1 MKDFAFKVYLVAL
14 VRVRA
19 ADESVAPKVVPT
31 VLGAPS
37 TVEIG
42 LANENNAA
50 TGRHAS
56 ITDVD
61 FSIGSVKPFWGQ
73 GSELAALRHFRIQ
86 RILAAGATA
95 RTRSGR
101 PRLAIA
107 KSGPSVRAWKYEST
121 RHPCWFWCNYVQKKV
136 QPGPRNKTSAFSS
149 VSRNRSKSGSSSQ
162 RPLG

>member
-19 ADESVAPKVVPT
+19 ADESVARKVVPT

-50 TGRHAS
+50 TGRHAT

-73 GSELAALRHFRIQ
+73 GSELAAHGALMFR
-86 RILAAGATA
+86 
-95 RTRSGR
+95 
-101 PRLAIA
+101 P
-107 KSGPSVRAWKYEST
+107 PSRST
-121 RHPCWFWCNYVQKKV
+121 R
-136 QPGPRNKTSAFSS
+136 
-149 VSRNRSKSGSSSQ
+149 
-162 RPLG
+162 